1 MDGSYAVVY
10 KDWQYIEDVNTAK
23 TYPFMGNLD
32 ACQILDIDLFF
43 LYLLITLNLNVM
55 RIKNRIT
62 LSILI
67 LSLTGSITIVAQS
80 KQEPQY
86 FSGPQYLNDFKDS
99 ILLDSIVRYKYYNHT
114 DSLPIA
120 KTAFQYDG
128 SGRKIDQH
136 EKSGA
141 FEDYWK
147 DSVKYEFTYDGNGHL
162 ISEIRS
168 VIKSD
173 TLWIYDYKDLW
184 RYDANGNLTLQEE
197 YIWDHY
203 SNQWIGK
210 TGRVK
215 LEFTYDDQNNQTS
228 KTLSWW
234 DYDENKWAGRSKEE
248 DQYDASGNI
257 IIHKDLNYSDQKG
270 WWISGLIIYDF
281 DEAGNMIL
289 REVHKYDYTSGSLQP
304 WYKFEYSYDDRGNE
318 TLSVQYDW
326 DVSSIAWEESIRRK
340 RTYSYD
346 SIGHLLSWTSFHY
359 WNNTWE
365 PSSKQD
371 FQYDSHG
378 NLTLDAWYIWQPHLS
393 IWTGSE
399 KEEWL
404 YDENDSLISWSH
416 FDWDGYTDKWIRGDF
431 NRRYFY
437 DEDYNHLILLE
448 YRAIYEA
455 VPSGMGHEV
464 KYIKH
469 DWYHKHEYYYDQA
482 GRDTLYKWSESGDS
496 TDIENWECQPKRYKA
511 YDDNGY
517 LTLLTEVGS
526 SRMEFK
532 YNEFGT
538 QLMASEYDWVA
549 GEWLGIMRW
558 EDTYDENDLKLIHA
572 DFHWDPGSKSW
583 MIAEK
588 AFYYWSEHILTSR
601 YNVRSQ
607 SLLVYPNPTDG
618 LLLIELPGPENYSLD
633 VYTTDGKKVYAARI
647 NNGESSIDLSELNP
661 GLYFLI
667 LQNEK
672 DIYFNRIIIK

>member
-1 MDGSYAVVY
+1 
-10 KDWQYIEDVNTAK
+10 
-23 TYPFMGNLD
+23 MGNLG
-32 ACQILDIDLFF
+32 AHQILDIDPVFM
-43 LYLLITLNLNVM
+43 YLLITLNLNAM
-55 RIKNRIT
+55 SIKNRIT
-62 LSILI
+62 LAILI
-67 LSLTGSITIVAQS
+67 LSLPGSITIVAQS
-80 KQEPQY
+80 KQKQQY

-99 ILLDSIVRYKYYNHT
+99 ILLDSIVRYKNYNHT

-120 KTAFQYDG
+120 KTTFQYDG
-128 SGRKIDQH
+128 SGRNIAGI
-136 EKSGA
+136 EKSGTYNY
-141 FEDYWK
+141 FWK

-184 RYDANGNLTLQEE
+184 RYNANGNLTLQEK
-197 YIWDHY
+197 YIW
-203 SNQWIGK
+203 SNSLKQWV
-210 TGRVK
+210 GRSGPKGLK
-215 LEFTYDDQNNQTS
+215 LECTYDDMDNLTV
-228 KTLSWW
+228 KILSRW
-234 DYDENKWAGRSKEE
+234 DYDENKWVGISKDEYH
-248 DQYDASGNI
+248 YDASGNI
-257 IIHKDLNYSDQKG
+257 IVQTEFNYAYQKG
-270 WWISGLIIYDF
+270 WWISKHTINHF
-281 DEAGNMIL
+281 DESGNMIF
-289 REVHKYDYTSGSLQP
+289 REVNNYHITSGSVQP
-304 WYKFEYSYDDRGNE
+304 WYKKEYSYDEKGNE
-318 TLSVQYDW
+318 TLEIGYDW
-326 DVSSIAWEESIRRK
+326 DVPSNAWEESSRYK
-340 RTYSYD
+340 KTYSYD
-346 SIGHLLSWTSFHY
+346 SIGYLLSWTRFHY
-359 WNNTWE
+359 WNSTWE

-378 NLTLDAWYIWQPHLS
+378 NLTLDALYIWQPHLS

-469 DWYHKHEYYYDQA
+469 DWYHKHEYYYDQE
-482 GRDTLYKWSESGDS
+482 GHDTLYKSSESGDP
-496 TDIENWECQPKRYKA
+496 TDMENWECQPKRYKA

-526 SRMEFK
+526 SRKEFK
-532 YNEFGT
+532 YNEFGI
-538 QLMASEYDWVA
+538 QIMASEYDWVA
-549 GEWLGIMRW
+549 GEWLGILRW
-558 EDTYDENDLKLIHA
+558 EDNYDENDLKLMHA
-572 DFHWDPGSKSW
+572 DLHWDHGSKSW

-588 AFYYWSEHILTSR
+588 AFYYWSEHILTSQSTR
-601 YNVRSQ
+601 RSQ

-618 LLLIELPGPENYSLD
+618 LLRIELPGPENYSLD
-633 VYTTDGKKVYAARI
+633 VYTTNGKKVYAARI
-647 NNGESSIDLSELNP
+647 NNGENSIDLSELNP

-672 DIYFNRIIIK
+672 DRYFNRIIIK